1 MNNSYAFNKPF
12 VRFLILF
19 SLVIPIFVTSC
30 TLQTTKI
37 DETVEVSETDLLIE
51 KLRSYNRSVSYLEGK
66 ALVVY
71 KEDDKTYSFRVN
83 IAVDKNSDRFRL
95 DASDFVFK
103 KLLLTLIR
111 NENDVLAVNYSK
123 KTIANLLYDDFDFS
137 SLIGLRISKEIFEH
151 AFLGEVFIIEG
162 PIQRGDSEYPS
173 LYIKAGEET
182 ETVLFN
188 EELLPAQALYLFV
201 QDSLAVDYSKYE
213 YFEDVRFPRKITVKT
228 GDRRLIINYSELVI
242 NIPIK
247 REIFCLENKVLEGFT
262 RLD

>member
-1 MNNSYAFNKPF
+1 MNNSYAFHKPF
-12 VRFLILF
+12 VRFLILL
-19 SLVIPIFVTSC
+19 SLLIPIFLTSC

-37 DETVEVSETDLLIE
+37 DETVEVGETDLLIE
-51 KLRSYNRSVSYLEGK
+51 KLRSYNNSVSYLEGK

-71 KEDDKTYSFRVN
+71 KEDDKTYSFRVS
-83 IAVDKNSDRFRL
+83 IAVDKSSDRFRL

-111 NENDVLAVNYSK
+111 NENDVLAVNYLK
-123 KTIANLLYDDFDFS
+123 KTVTNLLYDDFDFT
-137 SLIGLRISKEIFEH
+137 SLIELQISREILEH

-173 LYIKAGEET
+173 IYIKAGEET

-188 EELLPAQALYLFV
+188 EELLPAQALYVFS
-201 QDSLAVDYSKYE
+201 QDSLAVDYSKFE

-242 NIPIK
+242 NTPIK
-247 REIFCLENKVLEGFT
+247 RDIFCLENETLEGFT
-262 RLD
+262 HLD